1 MSDKYKNFSMDYF
14 SLKGKVAI
22 ITGANQGLG
31 LAYAAAFAKAG
42 ADLFIPH
49 FTDDIR
55 EVEEIAKAEGRR
67 IEFLQGDLTDKAYIK
82 QIVDVC
88 MEKYGRIDI
97 LVNNQGGNGKDVKAD
112 LDVVNT
118 PAETFEKQLN
128 FNLTSTYTCCQKVI
142 PNMIENGGGVIVNIA
157 SMNGE
162 FADMVRTGY
171 GVSKAGLDKLTQNIA
186 MQYGRANIRCNAVAP
201 GFIRTDAALSLPQQF
216 IDGYV
221 RHLPIKRLGEVEDIA
236 NAVLFFASDDSAWV
250 SGQILE
256 VAGGFGCGTPMYADM
271 VER

>member
-1 MSDKYKNFSMDYF
+1 MGKLEGKTALITACTRGIGKAIVEKLSEEGAAVYMAVRRPDAAQEIADSLNAKGRQVKVVSYDGF
-14 SLKGKVAI
+14 SLDTIG
-22 ITGANQGLG
+22 
-31 LAYAAAFAKAG
+31 
-42 ADLFIPH
+42 PM
-49 FTDDIR
+49 
-55 EVEEIAKAEGRR
+55 VEEVIRQA
-67 IEFLQGDLTDKAYIK
+67 
-82 QIVDVC
+82 
-88 MEKYGRIDI
+88 GRIDI
-97 LVNNQGGNGKDVKAD
+97 LVNNQGGNGKGVKAD

-118 PAETFEKQLN
+118 PAEIFENQLS

-142 PNMIENGGGVIVNIA
+142 PNMVENGGGVIVNIA

-171 GVSKAGLDKLTQNIA
+171 GVSKAALDKLTQNIA

-201 GFIRTDAALSLPQQF
+201 GFIKTEAALSLPQQF

-271 VER
+271 VEK

>member
-1 MSDKYKNFSMDYF
+1 MGK
-14 SLKGKVAI
+14 LEGKVVLVTACTRGIGKAI
-22 ITGANQGLG
+22 VEKLSGEGAVVYMAVRRPDVAQEI
-31 LAYAAAFAKAG
+31 
-42 ADLFIPH
+42 ADRLNAEGKQVKVVSYDGFVPDTIAPM
-49 FTDDIR
+49 
-55 EVEEIAKAEGRR
+55 VEEV
-67 IEFLQGDLTDKAYIK
+67 IK
-82 QIVDVC
+82 QT
-88 MEKYGRIDI
+88 GRIDI
-97 LVNNQGGNGKDVKAD
+97 LVNNQGGNGKGVKKD

-118 PAETFEKQLN
+118 PVETFENQLN
-128 FNLTSTYTCCQKVI
+128 FNLTSTYTFCQKVI

-171 GVSKAGLDKLTQNIA
+171 GVSKAALDKLTQNIA

-201 GFIRTDAALSLPQQF
+201 GFIKTEAALSLPQQF
-216 IDGYV
+216 IDGYI

-236 NAVLFFASDDSAWV
+236 NAVLFFASDDSSWI

-271 VER
+271 VEKA

>member
-1 MSDKYKNFSMDYF
+1 M
-14 SLKGKVAI
+14 AI

-97 LVNNQGGNGKDVKAD
+97 LVNNAG
-112 LDVVNT
+112 
-118 PAETFEKQLN
+118 
-128 FNLTSTYTCCQKVI
+128 
-142 PNMIENGGGVIVNIA
+142 A
-157 SMNGE
+157 SA
-162 FADMVRTGY
+162 FAPFD
-171 GVSKAGLDKLTQNIA
+171 
-186 MQYGRANIRCNAVAP
+186 
-201 GFIRTDAALSLPQQF
+201 
-216 IDGYV
+216 
-221 RHLPIKRLGEVEDIA
+221 E
-236 NAVLFFASDDSAWV
+236 
-250 SGQILE
+250 
-256 VAGGFGCGTPMYADM
+256 
-271 VER
+271 